1 MKIEA
6 LSTFLDG
13 RERFEQGDVRTVD
26 DIKGAYFVENGWAKD
41 IASDAVVAPAV
52 GETDLVIQ
60 NVNLATGVTNG

>member
-13 RERFEQGDVRTVD
+13 RERFEQGDIRTVD
-26 DIKGAYFVENGWAKD
+26 DAKGAYFVANGWAKD
-41 IASDAVVAPAV
+41 ITSDAAV
-52 GETDLVIQ
+52 TPFVGDTDLAIQ

>member
-13 RERFEQGDVRTVD
+13 RERFEQGDIRTVD
-26 DIKGAYFVENGWAKD
+26 DAKGAYFVANGWARD
-41 IASDAVVAPAV
+41 ITSDAVVAPFV
-52 GETDLVIQ
+52 GDTDLAIQ

>member
-26 DIKGAYFVENGWAKD
+26 DAKGAYFVENGWAKD
-41 IASDAVVAPAV
+41 ITSDAVVTPFV
-52 GETDLVIQ
+52 GGTDLDVQ
-60 NVNLATGVTNG
+60 NVNVATEVTNG

>member
-13 RERFEQGDVRTVD
+13 RERFEKGDIRTVD
-26 DIKGAYFVENGWAKD
+26 DAKAAYFVENGWAKD
-41 IASDAVVAPAV
+41 ITSDVVVAPFV
-52 GETDLVIQ
+52 GDTDLAIQ

>member
-13 RERFEQGDVRTVD
+13 RERFEKGDIRTVD
-26 DIKGAYFVENGWAKD
+26 DAKGAYFVENGWAKD
-41 IASDAVVAPAV
+41 ITSDTVTAPFV
-52 GETDLVIQ
+52 GDTDLAIQ

>member
-13 RERFEQGDVRTVD
+13 RERFEKGDIRTVD
-26 DIKGAYFVENGWAKD
+26 DVKGAYFIDNGWAKD
-41 IASDAVVAPAV
+41 ITSDAAAAPFV
-52 GETDLVIQ
+52 GVTDLAIQ